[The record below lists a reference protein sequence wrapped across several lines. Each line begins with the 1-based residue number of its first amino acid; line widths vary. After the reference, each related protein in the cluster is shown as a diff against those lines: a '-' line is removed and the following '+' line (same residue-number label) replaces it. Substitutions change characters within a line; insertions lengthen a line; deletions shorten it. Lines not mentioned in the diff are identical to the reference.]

1 MYSSRFVINAY
12 KCHSRNLKLQIAS
25 ICTTGLQTFY
35 LLRVQKVTRA
45 KFLQSVMDLDFHD
58 FLLAPNTNSRKG
70 ATPTRFTRHLA
81 TTTFVNCDAQE
92 QQHRCDGETYGTKAT
107 IGNGKVI
114 QHRARLRPSSIK
126 NLGTSRTLRCRALDS
141 NCIEPRASFT
151 YMSSWTFDY

>member
-1 MYSSRFVINAY
+1 MHDR
-12 KCHSRNLKLQIAS
+12 
-25 ICTTGLQTFY
+25 LQTFY
-35 LLRVQKVTRA
+35 LFWVQKVIRS

-81 TTTFVNCDAQE
+81 TTIFVNCDAQE

-141 NCIEPRASFT
+141 NCIEPRAYFT